1 MGRRL
6 AASSRRGRDARCR
19 TPVRIVST
27 MDAGPG
33 DPAQHPRDPSRTA
46 LWLPELKVS
55 STRSVK
61 NKRVFYVKYLAHD
74 IYADILRARPDV
86 RLDRLENESA
96 GEISV
101 PILAAAHAY
110 QIGAARDELAPH
122 FHVDRDLLRR
132 APNLLIVSSNGAGFD
147 PVDVDACTAAGVLVV
162 KQSGGNA
169 NSVAE
174 HALGMLLTLSKRILE
189 ADRALR
195 REANVNRNALMGNEV
210 GGKTIGIVGLG
221 NVGRRIAELCKVL
234 LHMKVIAYDPYLTGQ
249 EMAARG
255 GEKVELDDLLRRS
268 DFVSIS
274 CPLNKDDRGMI
285 GKREFALMQ
294 PHAFFITTARGFI
307 HDEAALEDAL
317 RHKRIAGAG
326 LDVWA
331 KEPPPPDHPLLQFD
345 NVLASP
351 HTAGVTKEARMNMG
365 KIAAEQMLD
374 ALDGK
379 RAPRIVNPEVWP
391 DYARR
396 FERTFGFTPG

>member
-1 MGRRL
+1 M
-6 AASSRRGRDARCR
+6 
-19 TPVRIVST
+19 
-27 MDAGPG
+27 
-33 DPAQHPRDPSRTA
+33 
-46 LWLPELKVS
+46 
-55 STRSVK
+55 SVN
-61 NKRVFYVKYLAHD
+61 NKRVFYVKYLPNE
-74 IYADILRARPDV
+74 IYTEILKTRPDV
-86 RLDRLENESA
+86 RLDRLENESPDDV
-96 GEISV
+96 ST

-110 QIGAARDELAPH
+110 QIGAARDELAKH
-122 FHVDRDLLRR
+122 FHVDQDLLRR

-162 KQSGGNA
+162 NQSGGNA

-195 REANVNRNALMGNEV
+195 RDPNVNRNALMGTEAQ
-210 GGKTIGIVGLG
+210 GKTIGIVGLG
-221 NVGRRIAELCKVL
+221 NVGRRIAELCKGL
-234 LHMKVIAYDPYLTGQ
+234 LHMKVLAYDPYLTAA

-268 DFVSIS
+268 DYVSIS
-274 CPLNKDDRGMI
+274 CPLNKDNRNMI
-285 GKREFALMQ
+285 GGREFALMQ
-294 PHAFFITTARGFI
+294 PHAYFITTARGFI
-307 HDEAALEDAL
+307 HDEAALADAL
-317 RHKRIAGAG
+317 RGKRIAGAG

-351 HTAGVTKEARMNMG
+351 HTAGVTKEARINMG
-365 KIAAEQMLD
+365 RIAAEQLLD

-379 RAPRIVNPEVWP
+379 RPPRLINPEVWP
-391 DYARR
+391 HYVTR